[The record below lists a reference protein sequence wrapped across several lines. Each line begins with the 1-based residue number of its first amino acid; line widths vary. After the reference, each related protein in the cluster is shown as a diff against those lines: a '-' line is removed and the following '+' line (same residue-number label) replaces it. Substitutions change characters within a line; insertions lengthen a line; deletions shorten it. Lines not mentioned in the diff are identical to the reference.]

1 MLQKQELSQG
11 SEVEKN
17 MMYKAVVTIDATFT
31 NCLVEQ
37 IENKKTPF
45 PDNSFVRITEKGV
58 TYLVNTDYIIFCE
71 I

>member
-1 MLQKQELSQG
+1 
-11 SEVEKN
+11 
-17 MMYKAVVTIDATFT
+17 MMYKTITMADETTFV

-37 IENKKTPF
+37 IDDKKTPF
-45 PDNSFVRITEKGV
+45 PDNSFVLITEKGV

>member
-1 MLQKQELSQG
+1 
-11 SEVEKN
+11 
-17 MMYKAVVTIDATFT
+17 MMYKTITMADETTFV

-37 IENKKTPF
+37 IDDKKTPF

-71 I
+71 IQLVLKHYPQEIW